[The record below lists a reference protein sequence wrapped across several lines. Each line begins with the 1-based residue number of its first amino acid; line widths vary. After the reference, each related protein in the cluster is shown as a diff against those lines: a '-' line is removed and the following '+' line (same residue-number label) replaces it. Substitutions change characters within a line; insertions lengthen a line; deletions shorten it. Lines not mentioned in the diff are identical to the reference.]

1 VTLKLQNASTSAA
14 PSFSHK
20 TQESTW
26 RQNSNN
32 PEPGISERK
41 PPQLRYLIVKSRVT
55 CHYRKIRHFTLTAL
69 NILATQTIGDLASR
83 CSSELWF
90 WFFLLPAAQHGWS
103 VSHCALDTRTLGRQP
118 ICNRCR
124 RESSC
129 PFLTTDTWPRLILH
143 LDAIVRQ
150 MFKFQRRLCGSVFC
164 TTCCIL
170 VM

>member
-1 VTLKLQNASTSAA
+1 MTLKLQNASTSAA

-90 WFFLLPAAQHGWS
+90 WFLLLPTAQHGWS
-103 VSHCALDTRTLGRQP
+103 VSPCTLDTRTLRRQP

-124 RESSC
+124 LEASLH
-129 PFLTTDTWPRLILH
+129 FLAADTWRRLILQVGVVVGRI
-143 LDAIVRQ
+143 L
-150 MFKFQRRLCGSVFC
+150 KYKRR
-164 TTCCIL
+164 
-170 VM
+170 